1 MQGGGAQTVE
11 DPLTLLIRLYAHD
24 LSAIG
29 DLERV
34 RVNPDFTS
42 SQRSDLEFYIP

>member
-1 MQGGGAQTVE
+1 
-11 DPLTLLIRLYAHD
+11 LTLLIRLYAHD
-24 LSAIG
+24 KSAIE

-42 SQRSDLEFYIP
+42 EFRSDLEFFIP